1 MTHINRERLYQRG
14 YGRKQARDILS
25 LLDLKDPNAVDAFLD
40 ELRSVLSPKKV
51 EEESKGK
58 VRKLRELSTTR
69 LDFGQ
74 YAGELL
80 ENIPRPYL
88 HWLAGEQEQ
97 LSKTIHEYLALTAG
111 EDEEEE
117 T

>member
-1 MTHINRERLYQRG
+1 MKAALVNPSWDFEGSIYFGCREPHLP
-14 YGRKQARDILS
+14 I
-25 LLDLKDPNAVDAFLD
+25 
-40 ELRSVLSPKKV
+40 E
-51 EEESKGK
+51 
-58 VRKLRELSTTR
+58 
-69 LDFGQ
+69 FG